1 MGESKGE
8 VMDKKDFLLYSNN
21 IDRIS
26 DIDINAIVRVNL
38 AWENTPKAVLDVLNS
53 TDKPI
58 FLDFPYKR
66 SKFPLPVFDLNEA
79 INIAN
84 SNKGK
89 VKYFAVSNCE
99 SYDFVME
106 IREKLDEVII
116 LVPKIETATG
126 VLNFI
131 GVCIAAKTKLVML
144 DREDLQR
151 SLDDNQDMVKELVG
165 ILYDKAE
172 KYGITILGLQGVVFS
187 DKNRGENSSIT
198 KGE

>member
-1 MGESKGE
+1 
-8 VMDKKDFLLYSNN
+8 MDKKDFLLYSNN

>member
-1 MGESKGE
+1 
-8 VMDKKDFLLYSNN
+8 
-21 IDRIS
+21 
-26 DIDINAIVRVNL
+26 
-38 AWENTPKAVLDVLNS
+38 
-53 TDKPI
+53 
-58 FLDFPYKR
+58 
-66 SKFPLPVFDLNEA
+66 
-79 INIAN
+79 
-84 SNKGK
+84 
-89 VKYFAVSNCE
+89 
-99 SYDFVME
+99 ME